1 MYNVLFQCPF
11 TLLISGASQSGKT
24 NLTFNILKF
33 KNELFSKETKKTIL
47 FYKKYQSI
55 YNDMLKRKLID
66 EMIEIDDKMIS
77 ENDFVKLVSPFKNKG
92 GSLCVFDDCMEYVDE
107 NSSKIFTKVAHHEN
121 SNVIFLTQ
129 SLYIDNKYYR
139 IMSKNANYMIVMKNP
154 RDVSH
159 IRTLASQM
167 GMDQKLLISA
177 YKDATKN
184 SYSYL
189 LIDFY
194 PTTPE
199 HIRLRSS
206 IFRHEFPMK
215 TYMQKNSI

>member
-139 IMSKNANYMIVMKNP
+139 MMSKKC
-154 RDVSH
+154 
-159 IRTLASQM
+159 
-167 GMDQKLLISA
+167 KLYDCYEKPKRCFA
-177 YKDATKN
+177 YKN
-184 SYSYL
+184 SSESNGDGSKTL
-189 LIDFY
+189 NI
-194 PTTPE
+194 
-199 HIRLRSS
+199 S
-206 IFRHEFPMK
+206 IQRCNKKFLQLF
-215 TYMQKNSI
+215 TY